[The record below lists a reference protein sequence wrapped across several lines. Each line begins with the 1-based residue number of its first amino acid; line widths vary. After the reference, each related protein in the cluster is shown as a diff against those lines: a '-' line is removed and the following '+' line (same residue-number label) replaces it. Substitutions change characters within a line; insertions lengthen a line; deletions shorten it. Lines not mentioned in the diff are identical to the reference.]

1 MDNEQ
6 TVYLI
11 ENQIKNKNGYFNE
24 RTQNTRITKK

>member
-1 MDNEQ
+1 MGNEQ

-11 ENQIKNKNGYFNE
+11 ENQIKNKNRYFNE